1 MEELFP
7 HKENTE
13 YIKLQTTEEGLYSIT
28 KRRDSERIIGI
39 IKQTV
44 KDINKKT
51 ITDATG
57 CIGGDTIQ
65 FALAFKNVHSI
76 ELNLENFKILCQ
88 NINVFD
94 LTNIKTYNG
103 DCTSIFNWN
112 TDVLYLDPPWG
123 GPEYKSK
130 VNLDLMIGSKRIDL
144 WLDEILIRKNR
155 PSFIFLKLPH
165 NYNFNRLNFLI
176 NVEMIRPFRVRNYVL
191 VCITVH
197 SFNSKTDFS

>member
-7 HKENTE
+7 HKESIDYNN
-13 YIKLQTTEEGLYSIT
+13 LQTTQEGLYSIT

-44 KDINKKT
+44 RDVHTKI
-51 ITDATG
+51 ITDGTG

-76 ELNLENFKILCQ
+76 EVNFENFEILSQ
-88 NINVFD
+88 NIKVFELKNV
-94 LTNIKTYNG
+94 LLYNG
-103 DCTSIFNWN
+103 DCTSVFNWK

-144 WLDEILIRKNR
+144 WLEEILIRKNR
-155 PSFIFLKLPH
+155 PSYIFLKLPH
-165 NYNFNRLNFLI
+165 NYNFNRLNFLV
-176 NVEMIRPFRVRNYVL
+176 NVDIIKPFRVRNYVL

-197 SFNSKTDFS
+197 PYNSKTDL